1 MTFTPQTRGK
11 HKVYVYLNGMEAKG
25 SPFSLRI
32 GKDVRE
38 SRRPALDIFKADRKV
53 ARYI

>member
-11 HKVYVYLNGMEAKG
+11 HRVYIYLNGMEVKG

-38 SRRPALDIFKADRKV
+38 RTRPATDLYRADRKV
-53 ARYI
+53 AR

>member
-1 MTFTPQTRGK
+1 
-11 HKVYVYLNGMEAKG
+11 MEVKG

-38 SRRPALDIFKADRKV
+38 VRKPASDLYRVDRKV
-53 ARYI
+53 ARSVQGTEYLWP